1 MNRKDEYFELLN
13 ELDDSPVEL
22 EYTLIRA
29 ESKLRS
35 KRRNHFLIF
44 PISSIA
50 SFLIL
55 FTIFVNC
62 SITFAYA
69 CGKIPF
75 IKDFA
80 QFVASSPSLSA
91 AVENEY
97 VQPIEMEQTKNKIA
111 ARVEYVIVDQK
122 QLAIFY
128 TLDSSI
134 YSNID
139 VTPEIR
145 DINGNNFEGYS
156 ISSDSFDSKNGELR
170 QLTVD
175 FMETNMP
182 SSMQLILKIRD
193 YGSINE
199 EEPLEESEFLDE
211 KEDSKYDSISELDLS
226 EPVAEFNF
234 ELKFDPF
241 FTAQG
246 KIISLNQNFE
256 LDDQRLTVTTM
267 ELYPTH
273 IRLNFADD
281 KNNTAWLKALEFYL
295 VNEKGR
301 RFEAIS
307 NGITATGSI
316 DSPMMQSHR
325 LESPFFSKSKNL
337 TLYITGVTWLD
348 KDMEKIR
355 INLKEKTAESLPQNI
370 IFEHAERQRNDWIVG
385 FSSKRIEENHSYQLF
400 LTNYYDEEGT
410 EYSYHSWSSA
420 TGYFDEIKETYIE
433 NPDRFYSEFSLQD
446 YPFDVV
452 YLSPVY
458 SRMVQLDKAIKIKIN
473 LNEK

>member
-29 ESKLRS
+29 ESKLRN
-35 KRRNHFLIF
+35 KRRSHFLIL

-69 CGKIPF
+69 CGKIPL
-75 IKDFA
+75 IKDLA
-80 QFVASSPSLSA
+80 QFVASSPSLAA

-97 VQPIEMEQTKNKIA
+97 VQPIEMEQRNNKMT

-175 FMETNMP
+175 FTEANMP
-182 SSMQLILKIRD
+182 SSMLLTLKIRD
-193 YGSINE
+193 YGSMNE
-199 EEPLEESEFLDE
+199 EEPLE
-211 KEDSKYDSISELDLS
+211 DS
-226 EPVAEFNF
+226 
-234 ELKFDPF
+234 
-241 FTAQG
+241 
-246 KIISLNQNFE
+246 
-256 LDDQRLTVTTM
+256 
-267 ELYPTH
+267 
-273 IRLNFADD
+273 
-281 KNNTAWLKALEFYL
+281 
-295 VNEKGR
+295 
-301 RFEAIS
+301 
-307 NGITATGSI
+307 
-316 DSPMMQSHR
+316 
-325 LESPFFSKSKNL
+325 
-337 TLYITGVTWLD
+337 
-348 KDMEKIR
+348 
-355 INLKEKTAESLPQNI
+355 
-370 IFEHAERQRNDWIVG
+370 
-385 FSSKRIEENHSYQLF
+385 
-400 LTNYYDEEGT
+400 
-410 EYSYHSWSSA
+410 
-420 TGYFDEIKETYIE
+420 
-433 NPDRFYSEFSLQD
+433 
-446 YPFDVV
+446 
-452 YLSPVY
+452 
-458 SRMVQLDKAIKIKIN
+458 
-473 LNEK
+473 